1 MKRIALIILF
11 LGMII
16 TSFAQSRVEKTF
28 DEFVLACRNRMYVS
42 YVYVSEAMMKV
53 VDAKDFLSQVK
64 GINGNELINLLSSMQ
79 IVGVEDKNK
88 RTLQNLVTGIVLSD
102 NYEKLLRLQNDNS
115 ATELFFHK
123 GKSNVLLMVYEDPK
137 WYKVIVFSGKFTI
150 QDIVNAMEKR

>member
-16 TSFAQSRVEKTF
+16 TSFAQSRVEKTL

>member
-16 TSFAQSRVEKTF
+16 TSFAQSRVEKTL
-28 DEFVLACRNRMYVS
+28 DEFVLFCRNRMYVS

-88 RTLQNLVTGIVLSD
+88 RDLQNIVTDIVISD